1 MEAGNFKDALSLLE
15 KSLKM
20 NKQVMGED
28 HHSNCLIY
36 IAMAHVHQRLKDYE
50 TSTNLLFQVWEI
62 YQAQFG
68 SGSLEVGKVYLELAL
83 AHLKKKDTNEAISFQ
98 QKALKVHQDI
108 AGDVTNQQQQQ
119 EGESPISQDTVAD
132 IAITLSEWLE
142 KADRI
147 EEALESLKFAEQ
159 IFEYSYSVIDKRT
172 CKVKRNVALLYLKS
186 NRYDEALDVLKEV
199 EELERTLYGE
209 ASTQLAKT
217 YKVIGTLYIIN
228 SSPQEA
234 REYLLR
240 ALGIFE
246 AKGLIKL
253 LKEVK
258 SKLKMLNSSVK
269 MAAEMAAQEAVDG
282 GSGDDSGREG
292 SPSGDRKQ
300 GSAGRSGNKRKFAMP
315 NGVALAAAKKKKV
328 QKKTVFRNNFVKES
342 DSNA

>member
-1 MEAGNFKDALSLLE
+1 MS
-15 KSLKM
+15 
-20 NKQVMGED
+20 
-28 HHSNCLIY
+28 
-36 IAMAHVHQRLKDYE
+36 
-50 TSTNLLFQVWEI
+50 
-62 YQAQFG
+62 
-68 SGSLEVGKVYLELAL
+68 
-83 AHLKKKDTNEAISFQ
+83 
-98 QKALKVHQDI
+98 
-108 AGDVTNQQQQQ
+108 Q
-119 EGESPISQDTVAD
+119 ETVAE

-142 KADRI
+142 KAERI
-147 EEALESLKFAEQ
+147 EEALEALKLAEQ
-159 IFEYSYSVIDKRT
+159 IYEYSYSVIDKRT
-172 CKVKRNVALLYLKS
+172 CKVKRNVALLFLKS
-186 NRYDEALDVLKEV
+186 NRYEEALDVLKEV

-246 AKGLIKL
+246 AKGLVKL

-269 MAAEMAAQEAVDG
+269 MAAEMAAQEAVE

-292 SPSGDRKQ
+292 SPYGDRKQ
-300 GSAGRSGNKRKFAMP
+300 GSAGRTAGGKRKFAMP
-315 NGVALAAAKKKKV
+315 NGIAAAAAKKKKV

>member
-1 MEAGNFKDALSLLE
+1 M
-15 KSLKM
+15 
-20 NKQVMGED
+20 
-28 HHSNCLIY
+28 
-36 IAMAHVHQRLKDYE
+36 
-50 TSTNLLFQVWEI
+50 
-62 YQAQFG
+62 
-68 SGSLEVGKVYLELAL
+68 
-83 AHLKKKDTNEAISFQ
+83 
-98 QKALKVHQDI
+98 
-108 AGDVTNQQQQQ
+108 
-119 EGESPISQDTVAD
+119 
-132 IAITLSEWLE
+132 E
-142 KADRI
+142 KAERI
-147 EEALESLKFAEQ
+147 EEALDALKLAEQ

-315 NGVALAAAKKKKV
+315 NGVALAAAKTAEAALGRKMSLTFARDTLEKSIQMVSEEIGLPIEILGKDLELDGITKNQSFGLEERNQTADAVLRAILARSNPDGKLVYVIRSRDGVESIEITTRAAAAKRKDPLPAVFADQPATQAMKTDDKKKPATR
-328 QKKTVFRNNFVKES
+328 KDAE
-342 DSNA
+342 

>member
-1 MEAGNFKDALSLLE
+1 
-15 KSLKM
+15 
-20 NKQVMGED
+20 
-28 HHSNCLIY
+28 
-36 IAMAHVHQRLKDYE
+36 MAE
-50 TSTNLLFQVWEI
+50 
-62 YQAQFG
+62 
-68 SGSLEVGKVYLELAL
+68 
-83 AHLKKKDTNEAISFQ
+83 
-98 QKALKVHQDI
+98 
-108 AGDVTNQQQQQ
+108 
-119 EGESPISQDTVAD
+119 

-142 KADRI
+142 KAERI
-147 EEALESLKFAEQ
+147 EEALEALKMAEQ

-186 NRYDEALDVLKEV
+186 NRYDEALEVLKEV

-246 AKGLIKL
+246 AKGLVKL

-269 MAAEMAAQEAVDG
+269 MAAEMAVQEAVDG

-292 SPSGDRKQ
+292 SPTGDRKQ
-300 GSAGRSGNKRKFAMP
+300 GSAGRSGNKKKMQFAMP
-315 NGVALAAAKKKKV
+315 NGVAVAAAKKKKV

-342 DSNA
+342 DSNAQLNSVQ

>member
-1 MEAGNFKDALSLLE
+1 M
-15 KSLKM
+15 
-20 NKQVMGED
+20 
-28 HHSNCLIY
+28 
-36 IAMAHVHQRLKDYE
+36 
-50 TSTNLLFQVWEI
+50 
-62 YQAQFG
+62 
-68 SGSLEVGKVYLELAL
+68 
-83 AHLKKKDTNEAISFQ
+83 
-98 QKALKVHQDI
+98 
-108 AGDVTNQQQQQ
+108 
-119 EGESPISQDTVAD
+119 
-132 IAITLSEWLE
+132 
-142 KADRI
+142 
-147 EEALESLKFAEQ
+147 
-159 IFEYSYSVIDKRT
+159 
-172 CKVKRNVALLYLKS
+172 KS

-246 AKGLIKL
+246 AKGLVKL

-292 SPSGDRKQ
+292 SPSGGGDRKQ

-315 NGVALAAAKKKKV
+315 NGIAAAAAKKKKV

>member
-1 MEAGNFKDALSLLE
+1 M
-15 KSLKM
+15 
-20 NKQVMGED
+20 
-28 HHSNCLIY
+28 
-36 IAMAHVHQRLKDYE
+36 
-50 TSTNLLFQVWEI
+50 
-62 YQAQFG
+62 
-68 SGSLEVGKVYLELAL
+68 
-83 AHLKKKDTNEAISFQ
+83 
-98 QKALKVHQDI
+98 
-108 AGDVTNQQQQQ
+108 
-119 EGESPISQDTVAD
+119 AD

-142 KADRI
+142 KAERI
-147 EEALESLKFAEQ
+147 EEALDALKLAEQ

>member
-1 MEAGNFKDALSLLE
+1 M
-15 KSLKM
+15 
-20 NKQVMGED
+20 
-28 HHSNCLIY
+28 
-36 IAMAHVHQRLKDYE
+36 
-50 TSTNLLFQVWEI
+50 
-62 YQAQFG
+62 
-68 SGSLEVGKVYLELAL
+68 
-83 AHLKKKDTNEAISFQ
+83 
-98 QKALKVHQDI
+98 
-108 AGDVTNQQQQQ
+108 
-119 EGESPISQDTVAD
+119 
-132 IAITLSEWLE
+132 SEWLE
-142 KADRI
+142 KSERI
-147 EEALESLKFAEQ
+147 EEALESLKIAEQ
-159 IFEYSYSVIDKRT
+159 IYEYSYSVIDKRT
-172 CKVKRNVALLYLKS
+172 CKVKRNIALLFLKS
-186 NRYDEALDVLKEV
+186 NRYDEALEVLKEV

-246 AKGLIKL
+246 AKGLVKL

-269 MAAEMAAQEAVDG
+269 MAAEMAAQEAVE

-292 SPSGDRKQ
+292 SPMGDRKQ

-315 NGVALAAAKKKKV
+315 NGVAAAVAKKKKV